1 MKIKFLFGIALGL
14 VTVLPGCEKDNF
26 EPPASTLSGQVSFQ
40 GQPIG
45 VRSGAVQL
53 EIWQSGYQLFSKI
66 PVYINQDG
74 KFSAALFDG
83 DYKLTRLKGNGPWV
97 DNTDTIN
104 VQVRGATTVDVP
116 VQPYF
121 VIKSQTLTKSG
132 SAVTASVKIDKIV
145 PTAAIQRVSFY
156 IGTNQFVDANIK
168 EGFDDKSGTAVADL
182 SQNIT
187 LSITPAATV
196 AAKGYVFGRVGVAI
210 VGVPEMVYG
219 PVQKIQL

>member
-1 MKIKFLFGIALGL
+1 MKIKLLFTIGIGAITFLSA
-14 VTVLPGCEKDNF
+14 CKKDSYD
-26 EPPASTLSGQVSFQ
+26 PPSSTLSGQVVFQ

-45 VRSGAVQL
+45 VRSNGVQL
-53 EIWQSGYQLFSKI
+53 ELWQSGFQLFSKI
-66 PVYINQDG
+66 PVYVTQDG

-121 VIKSQTLTKSG
+121 IIKNATFQKSG
-132 SAVTASVKIDKIV
+132 TAVTATGKIDKIV
-145 PTAAIQRVSFY
+145 ATAAVERVSFY
-156 IGTNQFVDANIK
+156 IGSTQFVDANIK
-168 EGFDDKSGTAVADL
+168 DGFDDKTGTALGDL
-182 SQNIT
+182 SQPLT
-187 LSITPAATV
+187 FTITPSATL
-196 AAKGYVFGRVGVAI
+196 AAKGYVYGRIGVKTVGVA
-210 VGVPEMVYG
+210 ELVYT